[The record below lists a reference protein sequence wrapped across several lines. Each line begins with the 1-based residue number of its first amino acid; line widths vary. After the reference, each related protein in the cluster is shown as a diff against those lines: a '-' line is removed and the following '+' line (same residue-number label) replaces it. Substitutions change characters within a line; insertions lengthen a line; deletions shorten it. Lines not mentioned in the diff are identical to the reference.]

1 MKSEFSPTWKS
12 SIQVRKQRKYL
23 ANAPLHLK
31 EKLLSTHLSKDL
43 RKQFG
48 KRALPVRKGDEVKVI
63 RGAKKGLKGKVADVS
78 LSKTAVYLEGQ
89 IRDKVSGR
97 KVAIPFKPANL
108 LLTDVKL
115 NDKKRVAIIER
126 AKAAKQREASRLAV

>member
-115 NDKKRVAIIER
+115 TDKKRVAIIER
-126 AKAAKQREASRLAV
+126 AKAAKQKGGKT